1 MIDQLLAL
9 SNIRSTEN
17 KIPHI
22 ETPLRN
28 ISGQIFGKIKIVW
41 EVLLETN
48 IIWNW
53 FFKNPAK
60 LYIYQV
66 Y

>member
-48 IIWNW
+48 II
-53 FFKNPAK
+53 
-60 LYIYQV
+60 
-66 Y
+66 